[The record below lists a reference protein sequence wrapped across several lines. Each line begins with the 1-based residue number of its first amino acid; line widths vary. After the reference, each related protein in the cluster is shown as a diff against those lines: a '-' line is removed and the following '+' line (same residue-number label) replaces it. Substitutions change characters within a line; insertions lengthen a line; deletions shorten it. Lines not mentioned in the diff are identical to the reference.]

1 MENIGKIKYID
12 YTALDSQKKI
22 VKYFKTG
29 GGYKVK
35 VGLKTFGEKI
45 IITLNI
51 INITGGSTSLHFSL
65 GHLITRLSLSLKYFM
80 IFSFLNGEA
89 GTWINNDSIS

>member
-1 MENIGKIKYID
+1 M
-12 YTALDSQKKI
+12 KI
-22 VKYFKTG
+22 VKYSKT

-45 IITLNI
+45 VITLNI

-65 GHLITRLSLSLKYFM
+65 GPLDHWTLTGLE
-80 IFSFLNGEA
+80 IFSDFLF
-89 GTWINNDSIS
+89 SK

>member
-1 MENIGKIKYID
+1 M
-12 YTALDSQKKI
+12 KI
-22 VKYFKTG
+22 VKYSKTTSG
-29 GGYKVK
+29 FKVK

-65 GHLITRLSLSLKYFM
+65 GHLIIGLAGFE
-80 IFSFLNGEA
+80 IFHDFLF
-89 GTWINNDSIS
+89 SK

>member
-1 MENIGKIKYID
+1 M
-12 YTALDSQKKI
+12 KI
-22 VKYFKTG
+22 VKYSQT

-51 INITGGSTSLHFSL
+51 INITGVSTTLHFSL
-65 GHLITRLSLSLKYFM
+65 GHLIIGLTGLE
-80 IFSFLNGEA
+80 IFSDFLF
-89 GTWINNDSIS
+89 SK